1 MFDVEGVCDGGYCA
15 FGFLVGDLFFGGG
28 GSCIIGGVSVP
39 VFCFCEDVFL
49 VIFDVL
55 DVDGFVFPSVDGVL
69 RVRSLGLR
77 GFGEVDWQFMRTGLV
92 EDVLGLDSG
101 WVGRRLGDAFGG
113 GRHVWFDEVDCYGLG
128 LSVGE
133 VADGMGVTETEVV
146 RLWREGF
153 LVGALVD
160 SGELEFA
167 RAQFNREELGE
178 GFWRNELGECVKLLR
193 QGVVSA
199 SDVSVFLFYPV
210 VDYGFLTA
218 AELLVG
224 GGEGLRRLVLADAG
238 AFMVEVASRRA
249 AYEWRRVSLES
260 VPAPEAVKALVDS
273 GADAWRL
280 VGLFNG
286 EFDEWSF
293 EKLAEGLGFS
303 EALLFSRGRRW
314 GAPRGWSLDG
324 WSVEMMSKRCGMP
337 VEELVGMQEDGLLLF
352 ESCTSTGGDSKL
364 EVADFQFVA
373 ELEGSWDAAVCPVS
387 LRLVR
392 ELLALG
398 WSAEDTA
405 RFLDVRSPWFG
416 LVPPIEYARLGDE
429 FLECVLYVAKVR
441 GVSAVRWGYKER

>member
-1 MFDVEGVCDGGYCA
+1 M
-15 FGFLVGDLFFGGG
+15 
-28 GSCIIGGVSVP
+28 
-39 VFCFCEDVFL
+39 
-49 VIFDVL
+49 IFDVL
-55 DVDGFVFPSVDGVL
+55 DVEGFVFPSVEGVL

-77 GFGEVDWQFMRTGLV
+77 GFGEVDWQFMNTGVV
-92 EDVLGLDSG
+92 EDALGLDSG

-113 GRHVWFDEVDCYGLG
+113 GRHCWFDEVDCYGMG

-133 VADGMGVTETEVV
+133 VADGMGISEAEVE
-146 RLWREGF
+146 RLWDE
-153 LVGALVD
+153 GALLGALD
-160 SGELEFA
+160 DGELFFA

-178 GFWRNELGECVKLLR
+178 GFWRKELGECVKLLR
-193 QGVVSA
+193 LGGVSA
-199 SDVSVFLFYPV
+199 SDISAFLFYPV

-224 GGEGLRRLVLADAG
+224 GDEGLRRLVLADAG
-238 AFMVEVASRRA
+238 AFMVKIASRRA
-249 AYEWRRVSLES
+249 AYEWRRVSAES
-260 VPAPEAVKALVDS
+260 VPSPEAVKKLVDS
-273 GADAWRL
+273 GADAWKL

-286 EFDEWSF
+286 KFDEWSF

-303 EALLFSRGRRW
+303 EALLLSRGYRW

-324 WSVEMMSKRCGMP
+324 WSVETMSKRCGLP
-337 VEELVGMQEDGLLLF
+337 VDELVGMQGDGLLMF
-352 ESCTSTGGDSKL
+352 ESCTSSGGGSKL

-373 ELEGSWDAAVCPVS
+373 ELENSWDTTVCPVS
-387 LRLVR
+387 MRLVR

-405 RFLDVRSPWFG
+405 RFLEVRSPWFG

-429 FLECVLYVAKVR
+429 FLECVLYVARVR

>member
-1 MFDVEGVCDGGYCA
+1 M
-15 FGFLVGDLFFGGG
+15 G
-28 GSCIIGGVSVP
+28 GSCIIGVYLF
-39 VFCFCEDVFL
+39 FCFCEDVFL

-55 DVDGFVFPSVDGVL
+55 DVEGFVFPSVEGVL

-77 GFGEVDWQFMRTGLV
+77 GFGEVDWQFMNTGVV
-92 EDVLGLDSG
+92 EDALGLDSG

-113 GRHVWFDEVDCYGLG
+113 GRHCWFDEVDCYGMG

-133 VADGMGVTETEVV
+133 VADGMGISEAEVE
-146 RLWREGF
+146 RLWDE
-153 LVGALVD
+153 GALLGALD
-160 SGELEFA
+160 DGELFFA

-178 GFWRNELGECVKLLR
+178 GFWRKELGECVKLLR
-193 QGVVSA
+193 LGGVSA
-199 SDVSVFLFYPV
+199 SDISAFLFYPV

-224 GGEGLRRLVLADAG
+224 GDEGLRRLVLADAG
-238 AFMVEVASRRA
+238 AFMVKIASRRA
-249 AYEWRRVSLES
+249 AYEWRRVSAES
-260 VPAPEAVKALVDS
+260 VPSPEAVKKLVDS
-273 GADAWRL
+273 GADAWKL

-286 EFDEWSF
+286 KFDEWSF

-303 EALLFSRGRRW
+303 EALLLSRGYRW

-324 WSVEMMSKRCGMP
+324 WSVETMSKRCGLP
-337 VEELVGMQEDGLLLF
+337 VDELVGMQGDGLLMF
-352 ESCTSTGGDSKL
+352 ESCTSSGGGSKL

-373 ELEGSWDAAVCPVS
+373 ELENSWDTTVCPVS
-387 LRLVR
+387 MRLVR

-405 RFLDVRSPWFG
+405 RFLEVRSPWFG

-429 FLECVLYVAKVR
+429 FLECMLYVAKVR

>member
-1 MFDVEGVCDGGYCA
+1 MIFDVE
-15 FGFLVGDLFFGGG
+15 
-28 GSCIIGGVSVP
+28 
-39 VFCFCEDVFL
+39 
-49 VIFDVL
+49 
-55 DVDGFVFPSVDGVL
+55 GFVFPSVDGVL

-113 GRHVWFDEVDCYGLG
+113 GRHCWFDEVDCYGLG

-133 VADGMGVTETEVV
+133 VAEGMGISEAEVE
-146 RLWREGF
+146 RLWSE
-153 LVGALVD
+153 GALLGARD
-160 SGELEFA
+160 DGELFFA
-167 RAQFNREELGE
+167 RAQFNREVSGE
-178 GFWRNELGECVKLLR
+178 GFWREELRECVKLLVS
-193 QGVVSA
+193 GGVSA
-199 SDVSVFLFYPV
+199 SDISGFLFYPV

-218 AELLVG
+218 AELLVA
-224 GGEGLRRLVLADAG
+224 GGEGVRQLVLADAG
-238 AFMVEVASRRA
+238 AFMVEVSSRRA
-249 AYEWRRVSLES
+249 GYEWRRVSAES
-260 VPAPEAVKALVDS
+260 VPAPEAVKKLADS

-286 EFDEWSF
+286 KFDEWSF
-293 EKLAEGLGFS
+293 EKLAEGLEFS
-303 EALLFSRGRRW
+303 EALLLSRGYRW

-324 WSVEMMSKRCGMP
+324 WSVELMSKRCGVP
-337 VEELVGMQEDGLLLF
+337 VEELVGMRDDGLLMF
-352 ESCTSTGGDSKL
+352 ESCTSTGGGSKL

-373 ELEGSWDAAVCPVS
+373 ELENSWDMTVCPVS

-405 RFLDVRSPWFG
+405 RFLEVRSPWFG
-416 LVPPIEYARLGDE
+416 LVHPIEYARLGDE

-441 GVSAVRWGYKER
+441 GVSAVRWRYKER

>member
-1 MFDVEGVCDGGYCA
+1 M
-15 FGFLVGDLFFGGG
+15 
-28 GSCIIGGVSVP
+28 
-39 VFCFCEDVFL
+39 
-49 VIFDVL
+49 IFDVL
-55 DVDGFVFPSVDGVL
+55 DVEGFVFPSVEGVL

-77 GFGEVDWQFMRTGLV
+77 GFGEVDWQFMNTGVV
-92 EDVLGLDSG
+92 EDALGLDSG

-113 GRHVWFDEVDCYGLG
+113 GRHCWFDEVDCYGMG

-133 VADGMGVTETEVV
+133 VADGMGISEAEVE
-146 RLWREGF
+146 RLWDE
-153 LVGALVD
+153 GALLGALD
-160 SGELEFA
+160 DGELFFA

-178 GFWRNELGECVKLLR
+178 GFWRKELGECVKLLR
-193 QGVVSA
+193 LGGVSA
-199 SDVSVFLFYPV
+199 SDISAFLFYPV

-224 GGEGLRRLVLADAG
+224 GDEGLRRLVLADAG
-238 AFMVEVASRRA
+238 AFMVKIASRRA
-249 AYEWRRVSLES
+249 AYEWRRVSAES
-260 VPAPEAVKALVDS
+260 VPSPEAVKKLVDS
-273 GADAWRL
+273 GADAWKL

-286 EFDEWSF
+286 KFDEWSF

-303 EALLFSRGRRW
+303 EALLLSRGYRW

-324 WSVEMMSKRCGMP
+324 WSVETMSKRCGLP
-337 VEELVGMQEDGLLLF
+337 VDELVGMQGDGLLMF
-352 ESCTSTGGDSKL
+352 ESCTSSGGGSKL
-364 EVADFQFVA
+364 DVADFQFVA
-373 ELEGSWDAAVCPVS
+373 ELENSWDMTVCPVS
-387 LRLVR
+387 MRLVR

-405 RFLDVRSPWFG
+405 RFLEVRSPWFG

>member
-1 MFDVEGVCDGGYCA
+1 M
-15 FGFLVGDLFFGGG
+15 
-28 GSCIIGGVSVP
+28 
-39 VFCFCEDVFL
+39 
-49 VIFDVL
+49 IFDVL
-55 DVDGFVFPSVDGVL
+55 GVEGFVFPSVEGVL

-77 GFGEVDWQFMRTGLV
+77 GFGEVDWQFMNTGVV
-92 EDVLGLDSG
+92 EDALGLDSG

-113 GRHVWFDEVDCYGLG
+113 GRHCWFDEVGCYGMG

-133 VADGMGVTETEVV
+133 VADGMGISEAEVE
-146 RLWREGF
+146 RLWDE
-153 LVGALVD
+153 GALLGALD
-160 SGELEFA
+160 DGELFFA

-178 GFWRNELGECVKLLR
+178 GFWRKELGECVKLLR
-193 QGVVSA
+193 LGGVSA
-199 SDVSVFLFYPV
+199 SDISAFLFYPV

-224 GGEGLRRLVLADAG
+224 GDEGLRRLVLADAG
-238 AFMVEVASRRA
+238 AFMVKIASRRA
-249 AYEWRRVSLES
+249 AYEWRRVSAES
-260 VPAPEAVKALVDS
+260 VPSPEAVKKLVDS
-273 GADAWRL
+273 GADAWKL

-286 EFDEWSF
+286 KFDEWSF

-303 EALLFSRGRRW
+303 EALLLSRGYRW

-324 WSVEMMSKRCGMP
+324 WSVETMSKRCGLP
-337 VEELVGMQEDGLLLF
+337 VDELVGMQGDGLLMF
-352 ESCTSTGGDSKL
+352 ESCTSSGGGSKL

-373 ELEGSWDAAVCPVS
+373 ELENSWDTTVCPVS
-387 LRLVR
+387 MRLVR

-405 RFLDVRSPWFG
+405 RFLEVRSPWFG

-429 FLECVLYVAKVR
+429 FLECMLYVAKVR

>member
-1 MFDVEGVCDGGYCA
+1 MIFDVE
-15 FGFLVGDLFFGGG
+15 
-28 GSCIIGGVSVP
+28 
-39 VFCFCEDVFL
+39 
-49 VIFDVL
+49 
-55 DVDGFVFPSVDGVL
+55 GFVFPSVEGVL

-77 GFGEVDWQFMRTGLV
+77 GFDEMDWQFMPTGLV
-92 EDVLGLDSG
+92 EDVLGLDSK
-101 WVGRRLGDAFGG
+101 WVSQRLSNAFGE

-133 VADGMGVTETEVV
+133 VAEGLGVDEGEVV

-178 GFWRNELGECVKLLR
+178 GFWRKELVECVKLLR
-193 QGVVSA
+193 LGGVSA
-199 SDVSVFLFYPV
+199 SDISAFLFYPV

-224 GGEGLRRLVLADAG
+224 GDEGLRQLVLADAG
-238 AFMVEVASRRA
+238 AFMLEVASRRA
-249 AYEWRRVSLES
+249 SYEWRRVSAES
-260 VPAPEAVKALVDS
+260 VPAPGAVRELADS

-303 EALLFSRGRRW
+303 EALLLSRGRRW

-337 VEELVGMQEDGLLLF
+337 VEELVGMQNDGLLLF
-352 ESCTSTGGDSKL
+352 ESCTPASGGSKL
-364 EVADFQFVA
+364 EVADFQFVTA
-373 ELEGSWDAAVCPVS
+373 MEGSWDTVVCPVS
-387 LRLVR
+387 LKLVR
-392 ELLALG
+392 ELLTLG

-405 RFLDVRSPWFG
+405 RFLEVHSPWFG

-441 GVSAVRWGYKER
+441 GVSSVRWGYKER

>member
-1 MFDVEGVCDGGYCA
+1 M
-15 FGFLVGDLFFGGG
+15 
-28 GSCIIGGVSVP
+28 
-39 VFCFCEDVFL
+39 
-49 VIFDVL
+49 IFDVL
-55 DVDGFVFPSVDGVL
+55 GVEGFVFPSVDGVL

-113 GRHVWFDEVDCYGLG
+113 GRHCWFDEVDCYGMG

-133 VADGMGVTETEVV
+133 VADGMGISEAEVE
-146 RLWREGF
+146 RLWGEGV
-153 LVGALVD
+153 LLGALDDV
-160 SGELEFA
+160 ELFFTG
-167 RAQFNREELGE
+167 AQFNREELGE
-178 GFWRNELGECVKLLR
+178 GFWRKELGECVKLLR
-193 QGVVSA
+193 LGGVSA
-199 SDVSVFLFYPV
+199 SDISGFLFYPV

-218 AELLVG
+218 AELLVAS
-224 GGEGLRRLVLADAG
+224 GEELRQLVLADAG
-238 AFMVEVASRRA
+238 AFMVEVSSRRA
-249 AYEWRRVSLES
+249 GYEWRRVSAES
-260 VPAPEAVKALVDS
+260 VPAPEAVKKLADS

-286 EFDEWSF
+286 KFDEWSF

-303 EALLFSRGRRW
+303 EALLLSRGYRW

-324 WSVEMMSKRCGMP
+324 WSVETMSQRCGVP
-337 VEELVGMQEDGLLLF
+337 VEELVGMQDDGLLVF
-352 ESCTSTGGDSKL
+352 ERGVPQGGGSGL

-373 ELEGSWDAAVCPVS
+373 ELENSWDMAVCPVS

-405 RFLDVRSPWFG
+405 RFLEVRSPWFG

>member
-1 MFDVEGVCDGGYCA
+1 M
-15 FGFLVGDLFFGGG
+15 
-28 GSCIIGGVSVP
+28 
-39 VFCFCEDVFL
+39 
-49 VIFDVL
+49 IFDVL
-55 DVDGFVFPSVDGVL
+55 DVEGFVYPSVEGVL

-77 GFGEVDWQFMRTGLV
+77 GFGEVDWQFMNTGVV
-92 EDVLGLDSG
+92 EDALGLDSG

-113 GRHVWFDEVDCYGLG
+113 GRHCWFDEVDCYGMG

-133 VADGMGVTETEVV
+133 VADGMGISEAEVE
-146 RLWREGF
+146 RLWDE
-153 LVGALVD
+153 GALLGALD
-160 SGELEFA
+160 DGELFFA

-178 GFWRNELGECVKLLR
+178 GFWRKELGECVKLLR
-193 QGVVSA
+193 LGGVSA
-199 SDVSVFLFYPV
+199 SDISAFLFYPV

-224 GGEGLRRLVLADAG
+224 GDEGLRRLVLADAG
-238 AFMVEVASRRA
+238 AFMVKIASRRA
-249 AYEWRRVSLES
+249 AYEWRRVSAES
-260 VPAPEAVKALVDS
+260 VPSPEAVKKLVDS
-273 GADAWRL
+273 GADAWKL

-286 EFDEWSF
+286 KFDEWSF

-303 EALLFSRGRRW
+303 EALLLSRGYRW

-324 WSVEMMSKRCGMP
+324 WSVETMSKRCGLP
-337 VEELVGMQEDGLLLF
+337 VDELVGMQGDGLLMF
-352 ESCTSTGGDSKL
+352 ESCTSSGGGSKL

-373 ELEGSWDAAVCPVS
+373 ELENSWDTTVCPVS
-387 LRLVR
+387 MRLVR

-405 RFLDVRSPWFG
+405 RFLEVRSPWFG

-429 FLECVLYVAKVR
+429 FLECMLYVAKVR

>member
-1 MFDVEGVCDGGYCA
+1 M
-15 FGFLVGDLFFGGG
+15 
-28 GSCIIGGVSVP
+28 
-39 VFCFCEDVFL
+39 
-49 VIFDVL
+49 IFDVL
-55 DVDGFVFPSVDGVL
+55 DVEGFVFPSVEGVL

-77 GFGEVDWQFMRTGLV
+77 GFGEVDWQFMNTGVV
-92 EDVLGLDSG
+92 EDALGLDSG

-113 GRHVWFDEVDCYGLG
+113 GRHCWFDEVDCYGMG

-133 VADGMGVTETEVV
+133 VADGMGISVAEVE
-146 RLWREGF
+146 RLWDE
-153 LVGALVD
+153 GALLGALD
-160 SGELEFA
+160 DGELFFA

-178 GFWRNELGECVKLLR
+178 GFWRKELGECVKLLR
-193 QGVVSA
+193 LGGVSA
-199 SDVSVFLFYPV
+199 SDISAFLFYPV

-224 GGEGLRRLVLADAG
+224 GDEGLRRLVLADAG
-238 AFMVEVASRRA
+238 AFMVKIASRRA
-249 AYEWRRVSLES
+249 AYEWRRVSAES
-260 VPAPEAVKALVDS
+260 VPSPEAVKKLVDS
-273 GADAWRL
+273 GADAWKL

-286 EFDEWSF
+286 KFDEWSF

-303 EALLFSRGRRW
+303 EALLLSRGYRW

-324 WSVEMMSKRCGMP
+324 WSVETMSKRCGLP
-337 VEELVGMQEDGLLLF
+337 VDELVGMQGDGLLMF
-352 ESCTSTGGDSKL
+352 ESCTSSGGGSKL

-373 ELEGSWDAAVCPVS
+373 ELENSWDTTVCPVS
-387 LRLVR
+387 MRLVR

-405 RFLDVRSPWFG
+405 RFLEVRSPWFG

-429 FLECVLYVAKVR
+429 FLECMLYVAKVR

>member
-1 MFDVEGVCDGGYCA
+1 M
-15 FGFLVGDLFFGGG
+15 
-28 GSCIIGGVSVP
+28 
-39 VFCFCEDVFL
+39 
-49 VIFDVL
+49 IFDVL
-55 DVDGFVFPSVDGVL
+55 DVEGFVFPSVEGVL

-77 GFGEVDWQFMRTGLV
+77 GFGEVDWQFMNTGVV
-92 EDVLGLDSG
+92 EDALGLDSG

-113 GRHVWFDEVDCYGLG
+113 GRHCWFDEVDCYGMG

-133 VADGMGVTETEVV
+133 VADGMGISEAEVE
-146 RLWREGF
+146 RLWDE
-153 LVGALVD
+153 GALLGALD
-160 SGELEFA
+160 DGELFFA

-178 GFWRNELGECVKLLR
+178 GFWRKELGECVKLLR
-193 QGVVSA
+193 LGGVSA
-199 SDVSVFLFYPV
+199 SDISAFLFYPV

-224 GGEGLRRLVLADAG
+224 GDEGLRRLVLADAG
-238 AFMVEVASRRA
+238 AFMVKIASRRA
-249 AYEWRRVSLES
+249 AYEWRRVSAES
-260 VPAPEAVKALVDS
+260 VPSPEAVKKLVDS
-273 GADAWRL
+273 GADAWKL

-286 EFDEWSF
+286 KFDEWSF

-303 EALLFSRGRRW
+303 EALLLSRGYRW

-324 WSVEMMSKRCGMP
+324 WSVETMSKRCGLP
-337 VEELVGMQEDGLLLF
+337 VDELVGMQGDGLLMF
-352 ESCTSTGGDSKL
+352 ESCTSSGGGSKL

-373 ELEGSWDAAVCPVS
+373 ELENSWDTTVCPVS
-387 LRLVR
+387 MRLVR

-405 RFLDVRSPWFG
+405 RFLEVRSPWFG

-429 FLECVLYVAKVR
+429 FLECMLYVAKVR

>member
-1 MFDVEGVCDGGYCA
+1 M
-15 FGFLVGDLFFGGG
+15 
-28 GSCIIGGVSVP
+28 
-39 VFCFCEDVFL
+39 
-49 VIFDVL
+49 IFDVL
-55 DVDGFVFPSVDGVL
+55 GVEGFVFPSVEGVL

-77 GFGEVDWQFMRTGLV
+77 GFGEVDWQFMNTGVV
-92 EDVLGLDSG
+92 EDALGLDSG

-113 GRHVWFDEVDCYGLG
+113 GRHCWFDEVDCYGMG

-133 VADGMGVTETEVV
+133 VADGMGISEAEVE
-146 RLWREGF
+146 RLWDE
-153 LVGALVD
+153 GALLGALD
-160 SGELEFA
+160 DGELFFA

-178 GFWRNELGECVKLLR
+178 GFWRKELGECVKLLR
-193 QGVVSA
+193 LGGVSA
-199 SDVSVFLFYPV
+199 SDISAFLFYPV

-224 GGEGLRRLVLADAG
+224 GDEGLRRLVLADAG
-238 AFMVEVASRRA
+238 AFMVKIASRRA
-249 AYEWRRVSLES
+249 AYEWRRVSAES
-260 VPAPEAVKALVDS
+260 VPSPEAVKKLVDS
-273 GADAWRL
+273 GADAWKL

-286 EFDEWSF
+286 KFDEWSF

-303 EALLFSRGRRW
+303 EALLLSRGYRW

-324 WSVEMMSKRCGMP
+324 WSVETMSKRCGLP
-337 VEELVGMQEDGLLLF
+337 VDELVGMQGDGLLMF
-352 ESCTSTGGDSKL
+352 ESCTSSGGGSKL

-373 ELEGSWDAAVCPVS
+373 ELENSWDTTVCPVS
-387 LRLVR
+387 MRLVR

-405 RFLDVRSPWFG
+405 RFLEVRSPWFG

-429 FLECVLYVAKVR
+429 FLECMLYVAKVR

>member
-1 MFDVEGVCDGGYCA
+1 M
-15 FGFLVGDLFFGGG
+15 
-28 GSCIIGGVSVP
+28 
-39 VFCFCEDVFL
+39 
-49 VIFDVL
+49 IFDVL
-55 DVDGFVFPSVDGVL
+55 DVEGFVFPSVDGVL

-92 EDVLGLDSG
+92 EDALGLDSG
-101 WVGRRLGDAFGG
+101 WVGRRLGDAFGE
-113 GRHVWFDEVDCYGLG
+113 GRHVWFDEVDCYGMG

-133 VADGMGVTETEVV
+133 VADGMSISEAEVE
-146 RLWREGF
+146 RLWGEGV
-153 LVGALVD
+153 LLGDVVD

-178 GFWRNELGECVKLLR
+178 GFWRKELGECVKLLR
-193 QGVVSA
+193 RQGGVSA
-199 SDVSVFLFYPV
+199 SDISGFLFYPV

-218 AELLVG
+218 AELLVA

-249 AYEWRRVSLES
+249 SYEWRRVSAES
-260 VPAPEAVKALVDS
+260 VPAPEAVKKLADS

-280 VGLFNG
+280 VELFNG
-286 EFDEWSF
+286 NFDEWSF
-293 EKLAEGLGFS
+293 EKLAEGLRFS
-303 EALLFSRGRRW
+303 EALLLSRGRRW

-337 VEELVGMQEDGLLLF
+337 VEELVGMQDNGLLLF
-352 ESCTSTGGDSKL
+352 ESCTPASGGSKL
-364 EVADFQFVA
+364 EVADFQFIEA
-373 ELEGSWDAAVCPVS
+373 MEGSWDAAVCPVS

-398 WSAEDTA
+398 WSTEDTA
-405 RFLDVRSPWFG
+405 RFLEVRSPWFG

-429 FLECVLYVAKVR
+429 FLECVLYMAKVR

>member
-1 MFDVEGVCDGGYCA
+1 M
-15 FGFLVGDLFFGGG
+15 
-28 GSCIIGGVSVP
+28 
-39 VFCFCEDVFL
+39 
-49 VIFDVL
+49 IFDVL
-55 DVDGFVFPSVDGVL
+55 DVEGFVFPSVDGVL
-69 RVRSLGLR
+69 RVRSLGLQ

-113 GRHVWFDEVDCYGLG
+113 GRHCWFDEVDCYGMG

-133 VADGMGVTETEVV
+133 VADGMGISEAEVE
-146 RLWREGF
+146 RLWGEGV
-153 LVGALVD
+153 LLGALD
-160 SGELEFA
+160 DGELFFA

-178 GFWRNELGECVKLLR
+178 GFWRKELGECVKLLR
-193 QGVVSA
+193 LGGVSA
-199 SDVSVFLFYPV
+199 SDISGFLFYPV

-218 AELLVG
+218 AELLVA
-224 GGEGLRRLVLADAG
+224 GGEGLRQLVLADAG
-238 AFMVEVASRRA
+238 AFMVEVSSRRA
-249 AYEWRRVSLES
+249 GYEWRRVSAES
-260 VPAPEAVKALVDS
+260 VPAPEAVKKLVDS

-286 EFDEWSF
+286 KFDEWSF

-303 EALLFSRGRRW
+303 EALLLSRGYRW

-324 WSVEMMSKRCGMP
+324 WSVETMSKRCGMP
-337 VEELVGMQEDGLLLF
+337 VEELLGMQSDGLLVF
-352 ESCTSTGGDSKL
+352 ERGVPQGGGSGL

-373 ELEGSWDAAVCPVS
+373 ELENSWDMTVCPVS
-387 LRLVR
+387 LKLVR

-405 RFLDVRSPWFG
+405 RFLEVRSPWFG

-429 FLECVLYVAKVR
+429 FLGCVLYVAKVR

>member
-1 MFDVEGVCDGGYCA
+1 MFQGVFWCGRVLYYRG
-15 FGFLVGDLFFGGG
+15 
-28 GSCIIGGVSVP
+28 VP

-55 DVDGFVFPSVDGVL
+55 GVEGFVFPSVEGVL

-77 GFGEVDWQFMRTGLV
+77 GFGEVDWQFMNTGVV
-92 EDVLGLDSG
+92 EDALGLDSG

-113 GRHVWFDEVDCYGLG
+113 GRHCWFDEVDCYGMG

-133 VADGMGVTETEVV
+133 VADGMGISEAEVE
-146 RLWREGF
+146 RLWDE
-153 LVGALVD
+153 GALLGALD
-160 SGELEFA
+160 DGELFFA

-178 GFWRNELGECVKLLR
+178 GFWRKELGECVKLLR
-193 QGVVSA
+193 LGGVSA
-199 SDVSVFLFYPV
+199 SDISAFLFYPV

-224 GGEGLRRLVLADAG
+224 GDEGLRRLVLADAG
-238 AFMVEVASRRA
+238 AFMVKIASRRA
-249 AYEWRRVSLES
+249 AYEWRRVSAES
-260 VPAPEAVKALVDS
+260 VPSPEAVKKLVDS
-273 GADAWRL
+273 GADAWKL

-286 EFDEWSF
+286 KFDEWSF

-303 EALLFSRGRRW
+303 EALLLSRGYRW

-324 WSVEMMSKRCGMP
+324 WSVETMSKRCGLP
-337 VEELVGMQEDGLLLF
+337 VDELVGMQGDGLLMF
-352 ESCTSTGGDSKL
+352 ESCTSSGGGSKL

-373 ELEGSWDAAVCPVS
+373 ELENSWDTTVCPVS
-387 LRLVR
+387 MRLVR

-405 RFLDVRSPWFG
+405 RFLEVRSPWFG

-429 FLECVLYVAKVR
+429 FLECMLYVAKVR

>member
-1 MFDVEGVCDGGYCA
+1 M
-15 FGFLVGDLFFGGG
+15 
-28 GSCIIGGVSVP
+28 
-39 VFCFCEDVFL
+39 
-49 VIFDVL
+49 IFDVL
-55 DVDGFVFPSVDGVL
+55 DVEGFVFPSVEGVL

-77 GFGEVDWQFMRTGLV
+77 GVGEVDWQFMRTGLLV

-101 WVGRRLGDAFGG
+101 WVGRRLGDAFGE
-113 GRHVWFDEVDCYGLG
+113 GRHVWFDEVDCYGMG

-133 VADGMGVTETEVV
+133 VADGMGISEAEVE
-146 RLWREGF
+146 RLWDE
-153 LVGALVD
+153 GALLGALD
-160 SGELEFA
+160 DGELFFA

-178 GFWRNELGECVKLLR
+178 GFWRKELGECVKLLR
-193 QGVVSA
+193 LGGVSA
-199 SDVSVFLFYPV
+199 SDISAFLFYPV

-224 GGEGLRRLVLADAG
+224 GDEGLRRLVLADAG
-238 AFMVEVASRRA
+238 AFMVKVASRRA
-249 AYEWRRVSLES
+249 AYEWRRVSAES
-260 VPAPEAVKALVDS
+260 VPSPEAVKKLVDS
-273 GADAWRL
+273 GADAWKL

-286 EFDEWSF
+286 KFDEWSF

-303 EALLFSRGRRW
+303 EALLLSRGYRW

-324 WSVEMMSKRCGMP
+324 WSVETMSKRCGLP
-337 VEELVGMQEDGLLLF
+337 VDELVGMQGDGLLMF
-352 ESCTSTGGDSKL
+352 ESCTSSGGGSKL

-373 ELEGSWDAAVCPVS
+373 ELENSWDTTVCPVS
-387 LRLVR
+387 MRLVR

-405 RFLDVRSPWFG
+405 RFLEVRSPWFG

>member
-1 MFDVEGVCDGGYCA
+1 MFQGV
-15 FGFLVGDLFFGGG
+15 FLCGRVLYYRG
-28 GSCIIGGVSVP
+28 VP

-55 DVDGFVFPSVDGVL
+55 DVEGFVFPSVEGVL
-69 RVRSLGLR
+69 RVRSLGLP

-101 WVGRRLGDAFGG
+101 WVGRRLGDAFGE

-133 VADGMGVTETEVV
+133 VADGMGISEAEVR
-146 RLWREGF
+146 RLWDEGV
-153 LVGALVD
+153 LLGTWVD
-160 SGELEFA
+160 NGELEFA
-167 RAQFNREELGE
+167 RAQFNREVSGG

-193 QGVVSA
+193 LGGVSA
-199 SDVSVFLFYPV
+199 SDVSAFLFYPV

-218 AELLVG
+218 AELLVA

-238 AFMVEVASRRA
+238 AFMVEVSSRRA
-249 AYEWRRVSLES
+249 GYEWRHVSTES
-260 VPAPEAVKALVDS
+260 VPTPEAVKKLADT

-280 VGLFNG
+280 VELFNG
-286 EFDEWSF
+286 KFDEWSF

-303 EALLFSRGRRW
+303 EALLLSRGYRW

-337 VEELVGMQEDGLLLF
+337 VEELVGMQDDGLLLF

-364 EVADFQFVA
+364 KVADFQFVA
-373 ELEGSWDAAVCPVS
+373 GLENSWDMTVCPVS

-405 RFLDVRSPWFG
+405 RFLEVRSPWFG

-429 FLECVLYVAKVR
+429 FLECVLYVARVR

>member
-1 MFDVEGVCDGGYCA
+1 M
-15 FGFLVGDLFFGGG
+15 
-28 GSCIIGGVSVP
+28 
-39 VFCFCEDVFL
+39 
-49 VIFDVL
+49 IFDVL
-55 DVDGFVFPSVDGVL
+55 DVEGFVFPSVEGVL

-77 GFGEVDWQFMRTGLV
+77 GFGEVDWQFMNTGVV
-92 EDVLGLDSG
+92 EDALGLDSG

-113 GRHVWFDEVDCYGLG
+113 GRHCWFDEVDCYGMG

-133 VADGMGVTETEVV
+133 VADGMGISETEVE
-146 RLWREGF
+146 RLWDE
-153 LVGALVD
+153 GALLGALD
-160 SGELEFA
+160 DGELFFA

-178 GFWRNELGECVKLLR
+178 GFWRKELGECVKLLR
-193 QGVVSA
+193 LGGVSA
-199 SDVSVFLFYPV
+199 SDISAFLFYPV

-224 GGEGLRRLVLADAG
+224 GDEGLRRLVLADAG
-238 AFMVEVASRRA
+238 AFMVKIASRRA
-249 AYEWRRVSLES
+249 AYEWRRVSAES
-260 VPAPEAVKALVDS
+260 VPSPEAVKKLVDS
-273 GADAWRL
+273 GADAWKL

-286 EFDEWSF
+286 KFDEWSF

-303 EALLFSRGRRW
+303 EALLLSRGYRW

-324 WSVEMMSKRCGMP
+324 WSVETMSKRCGLP
-337 VEELVGMQEDGLLLF
+337 VDELVGMQGDGLLMF
-352 ESCTSTGGDSKL
+352 ESCTSSGGGSKL

-373 ELEGSWDAAVCPVS
+373 ELENSWDTTVCPVS
-387 LRLVR
+387 MRLVR

-405 RFLDVRSPWFG
+405 RFLEVRSPWFG

-429 FLECVLYVAKVR
+429 FLECMLYVAKVR

>member
-1 MFDVEGVCDGGYCA
+1 M
-15 FGFLVGDLFFGGG
+15 
-28 GSCIIGGVSVP
+28 
-39 VFCFCEDVFL
+39 
-49 VIFDVL
+49 IFDVL
-55 DVDGFVFPSVDGVL
+55 DVEGFVFPSVDGVL

-113 GRHVWFDEVDCYGLG
+113 GRHVWFDEVDCYGMG

-133 VADGMGVTETEVV
+133 VADGMGISEGEVE
-146 RLWREGF
+146 RLWGEGV
-153 LVGALVD
+153 LLGALD
-160 SGELEFA
+160 DGELFFA
-167 RAQFNREELGE
+167 RAQFNREVSGE
-178 GFWRNELGECVKLLR
+178 GFWREELGECVKLLR
-193 QGVVSA
+193 LGGVSA
-199 SDVSVFLFYPV
+199 SDISGFLFYPV

-218 AELLVG
+218 AELLVA
-224 GGEGLRRLVLADAG
+224 GGEELRQLVLADAG

-249 AYEWRRVSLES
+249 AYEWRRVSAES
-260 VPAPEAVKALVDS
+260 VPAPEAVKKLADS

-280 VGLFNG
+280 VRLFNG
-286 EFDEWSF
+286 NFDEWSF

-303 EALLFSRGRRW
+303 EALLLSRGYRW
-314 GAPRGWSLDG
+314 GVPRGWSLDG
-324 WSVEMMSKRCGMP
+324 WSVETMSNRCGMP
-337 VEELVGMQEDGLLLF
+337 VDELVGMQDDGLLMF
-352 ESCTSTGGDSKL
+352 ERGVPQGGGSGL

-373 ELEGSWDAAVCPVS
+373 ELENSWDMTVCPVS

-405 RFLDVRSPWFG
+405 RFLEARSPWFG

>member
-1 MFDVEGVCDGGYCA
+1 MSILVLMSAGYGV
-15 FGFLVGDLFFGGG
+15 G
-28 GSCIIGGVSVP
+28 GSCIIGGVSVL

-55 DVDGFVFPSVDGVL
+55 DVEGFVFPSVEGVL

-77 GFGEVDWQFMRTGLV
+77 GFDEMDWQFMPTGLV

-101 WVGRRLGDAFGG
+101 WVSQRLGDAFGA
-113 GRHVWFDEVDCYGLG
+113 GRHCWFDEVDCYGLG

-133 VADGMGVTETEVV
+133 VAECLGVRDGDVV
-146 RLWREGF
+146 RLWDEGF

-160 SGELEFA
+160 NGELEFA
-167 RAQFNREELGE
+167 RAQFNREASGE
-178 GFWRNELGECVKLLR
+178 GFWRKELVECVKLLR
-193 QGVVSA
+193 RGGVSA
-199 SDVSVFLFYPV
+199 SDMSGFLFYPV

-224 GGEGLRRLVLADAG
+224 GDEGLRQLVLADAG
-238 AFMVEVASRRA
+238 AFMVEVSSRRV
-249 AYEWRRVSLES
+249 AYEWRRVSDES
-260 VPAPEAVKALVDS
+260 VPTPGAVKGLVDS

-286 EFDEWSF
+286 KFDEWSF

-303 EALLFSRGRRW
+303 EALLLSRGRRW
-314 GAPRGWSLDG
+314 GAPRGWSLNG

-337 VEELVGMQEDGLLLF
+337 VEELMGMQDDGLLLF
-352 ESCTSTGGDSKL
+352 ESCTPASGGSKL
-364 EVADFQFVA
+364 EVADFQFVTA
-373 ELEGSWDAAVCPVS
+373 MEGSWDTVVCPVS
-387 LRLVR
+387 LKLVR

-405 RFLDVRSPWFG
+405 RFLETRSPWFG
-416 LVPPIEYARLGDE
+416 LIPPIEYARLGDE
-429 FLECVLYVAKVR
+429 FLECVLHVARVR